1 MLLLPAASALVW
13 VVGLT
18 HALGALPS
26 FLHLRRQRG
35 GATALLWCAATA
47 LLFTSGCTSLKV
59 ATGHRIR
66 LSETQVYPPLTA
78 GLSQAGIYPGGSAYL
93 IATLKGPNGETL
105 RTEGA
110 GRGKILWEDLRVA
123 SSVVDATDDGRIHL
137 SSDPR
142 VSDGQTPHVVVM
154 VQNRPELRAEFD
166 IPVLYNT
173 KFTANFSGSPGFSGR
188 DGYQGT
194 DGTAGRPGSS
204 DPQNPSPGGNGS
216 NGTNGTDGENGEP
229 GGDAPAVVVKATLKP
244 GYPLLQI
251 VVSGGGADQYFIV
264 DPQGGSLTV
273 YADGGLGGAGGRGG
287 RGGTGGVGGAGRP
300 NGRNGMNGANG
311 RDGFPAP
318 AGNGGAITVIYDPS
332 VQPYLGAIRLSSRNG
347 PAPVFHQEPVGPL
360 W

>member
-1 MLLLPAASALVW
+1 MSLLPAISALVW
-13 VVGLT
+13 VVGLIR
-18 HALGALPS
+18 ALGACFTSLR
-26 FLHLRRQRG
+26 FRRQG
-35 GATALLWCAATA
+35 LTAMALLPCATVV
-47 LLFTSGCTSLKV
+47 LLAASGCTSLKV
-59 ATGHRIR
+59 MTGQRIR

-78 GLSQAGIYPGGSAYL
+78 GLSQVGICPGGYAYM

-123 SSVVDATDDGRIHL
+123 SSGVDATDDGRIHL

-142 VSDGQTPHVVVM
+142 VSDGQTPHVVVT

-166 IPVLYNT
+166 VPIFYNT
-173 KFTANFSGSPGFSGR
+173 KFAANFSGHPGFSGR
-188 DGYQGT
+188 DGCNGA
-194 DGTAGRPGSS
+194 DGTNGQPGSS
-204 DPQNPSPGGNGS
+204 DPQHPSPGGNGS

-229 GGDAPAVVVKATLKP
+229 GGDAASVIVKVTLKP

-251 VVSGGGADQYFIV
+251 VVSGGGVDRYFLV

-273 YADGGLGGAGGRGG
+273 YADGGSGGAGGRGG
-287 RGGTGGVGGAGRP
+287 RGGTGGLGGAGRP
-300 NGRNGMNGANG
+300 NGRNGMNGTNG
-311 RDGFPAP
+311 RDGFSAP

-332 VQPYLGAIRLSSRNG
+332 AQPYLGTILLSSRNG
-347 PAPVFHQEPVGPL
+347 PAPVFQQESLGPL